1 MISNFFIKLRD
12 LIEVQGEYLVENTLK
27 DIKLIDDEDFLKT
40 LDLTATKKDLQTLH
54 FIGNQIIVDYENIPL

>member
-1 MISNFFIKLRD
+1 LISNFFIKLRD